1 MIIML
6 DMKPSVLL
14 GNCTLSLPLL
24 INQPDIKLI
33 KIISNTRMLKITCTC
48 ARSFQIVYNSDF
60 TSIKF
65 DNIIKSLYP
74 HLYHNIVVKK
84 KKNKRKTYGQTRGI
98 INSQR
103 S

>member
-84 KKNKRKTYGQTRGI
+84 KK
-98 INSQR
+98 INGR
-103 S
+103 PMVKLME